1 MHRPPPGISCT
12 QTILDIMYSILY
24 LSTYC
29 LAKYSIILDV
39 LPFYLGMIAD
49 VLPSGG
55 GEVQLA
61 LADALVQ
68 PVLCAQERQRARQ
81 EDM

>member
-1 MHRPPPGISCT
+1 
-12 QTILDIMYSILY
+12 
-24 LSTYC
+24 
-29 LAKYSIILDV
+29 
-39 LPFYLGMIAD
+39 MIAD

-61 LADALVQ
+61 LTDALVQ
-68 PVLCAQERQRARQ
+68 PVLGAQERQGARQ